1 MLSILN
7 KRAFIIAVCKKCI
20 IRLSLL
26 DLWIRSVNADLKLT
40 HFCSERRFKSDT
52 PPLHL
57 PTAYAA
63 GAVSRLAFT
72 IPAAR

>member
-1 MLSILN
+1 MDCIYVRV
-7 KRAFIIAVCKKCI
+7 RA
-20 IRLSLL
+20 
-26 DLWIRSVNADLKLT
+26 VNADLKLT

>member
-1 MLSILN
+1 MAYVQLTSEERYLI
-7 KRAFIIAVCKKCI
+7 
-20 IRLSLL
+20 
-26 DLWIRSVNADLKLT
+26 DVNADLKLT

-57 PTAYAA
+57 PTAYAS
-63 GAVSRLAFT
+63 GAISRLAFT